1 MDPRCLLTTQIAY
14 ADVDRHERLLLVR
27 LFQRLQEAAI
37 RHARQAPSDPAATDP
52 ARTSWMLH
60 RMALGIPKYATF
72 GDTVTVE
79 TWSSGIR
86 GFRGYREYRVW
97 RGDDLLV
104 SASSLWLYVDL
115 RRRAPTR
122 VPAALIAA
130 FPVVDAPRFQPDLD
144 QLPVPARLPLTSAAT
159 PVTVRYADI
168 DSNGHVNNSAYA
180 DYLQTALIQQEYS
193 PHPGMLH
200 LRFGQEIRPDCAS
213 VIVRSQ
219 PVDGKIHFEVTG
231 DDILAVQGEVHADP
245 FPSHLTAAS
254 SGIRPLPM
262 QGKP

>member
-1 MDPRCLLTTQIAY
+1 MEPRCLLTTEIGY
-14 ADVDRHERLLLVR
+14 ADVDQHERLLLGR

-37 RHARQAPSDPAATDP
+37 RHARQAAPAPAAPDSAP
-52 ARTSWMLH
+52 TSWMLH
-60 RMALGIPKYATF
+60 RMALDLRQYPTF
-72 GDTVTVE
+72 GDALAVE

-130 FPVVDAPRFQPDLD
+130 FPVVDEPPFQPDLD
-144 QLPVPARLPLTSAAT
+144 QLPVPARLPVTSTAT
-159 PVTVRYADI
+159 QVTVRYADI

-180 DYLQTALIQQEYS
+180 DYLQTALIQQGHS
-193 PHPGMLH
+193 PHPQMLH
-200 LRFGQEIRPDCAS
+200 LRFGQELRPNCPS
-213 VIVRSQ
+213 VIVRSER
-219 PVDGKIHFEVTG
+219 VDERIRFEVSCDTMVAVHGELHG
-231 DDILAVQGEVHADP
+231 DHPPD
-245 FPSHLTAAS
+245 T
-254 SGIRPLPM
+254 
-262 QGKP
+262 